1 GGGAERVMLNL
12 ALGLSERGY
21 PVDIVLAEA
30 SGPLLRFVTPPIRV
44 IDLKTRRVICSVG
57 PLAGYLRRE
66 RPTALIGALDHA
78 NLVAMTAARLA
89 RTQTRTVITI

>member
-1 GGGAERVMLNL
+1 MSAASRIAFFLPSLAGGGAERVMLNL

-44 IDLKTRRVICSVG
+44 IDLKARR
-57 PLAGYLRRE
+57 ALR
-66 RPTALIGALDHA
+66 
-78 NLVAMTAARLA
+78 
-89 RTQTRTVITI
+89 